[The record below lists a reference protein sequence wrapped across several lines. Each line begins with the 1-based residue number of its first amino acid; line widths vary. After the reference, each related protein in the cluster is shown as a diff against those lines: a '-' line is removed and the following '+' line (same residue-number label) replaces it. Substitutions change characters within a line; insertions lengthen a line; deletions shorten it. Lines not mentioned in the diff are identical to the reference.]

1 MVEVLTIAG
10 NKNALG
16 SEAQHL
22 PKRSG
27 SKMPTLLDSSVPAS
41 STLAGNG
48 ASPGVSIRAPVSS
61 AAAHQ
66 EILSAP
72 ALTFVAGLARQFEK
86 RRRAL
91 LGRRADRQRDF
102 DAGAFPTFLASTAD
116 VRDAEWRVAPVP
128 RDLMDRRVEITGP
141 VDRKMVINALN
152 SGAQGYMADFEG
164 SHSPPW
170 QGTIERQIQF
180 PQP

>member
-1 MVEVLTIAG
+1 MVEVVTIAG

-27 SKMPTLLDSSVPAS
+27 NKMPTLLDSSVPAS
-41 STLAGNG
+41 SSLAGNG
-48 ASPGVSIRAPVSS
+48 ASPGVSIRAPGSPL
-61 AAAHQ
+61 
-66 EILSAP
+66 LSAP
-72 ALTFVAGLARQFEK
+72 ALNFVASLARQFEK

-116 VRDAEWRVAPVP
+116 V
-128 RDLMDRRVEITGP
+128 
-141 VDRKMVINALN
+141 
-152 SGAQGYMADFEG
+152 
-164 SHSPPW
+164 
-170 QGTIERQIQF
+170 
-180 PQP
+180 